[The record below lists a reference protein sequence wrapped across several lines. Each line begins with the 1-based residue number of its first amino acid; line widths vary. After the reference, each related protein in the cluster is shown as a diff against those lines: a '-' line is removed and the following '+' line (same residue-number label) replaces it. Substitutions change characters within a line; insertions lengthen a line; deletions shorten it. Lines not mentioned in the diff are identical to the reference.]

1 MGKSAMCLQMLQILN
16 SGKVYKCSDL
26 AYLLETNSRN
36 IIEYKKELE
45 EAGYYITSIPG
56 KYGGYKLEQ
65 TTVIPSLKFTQKEI
79 DCLTFSSIFL
89 TKYALFPEKKQY
101 ELAISK
107 IFSTI
112 KHQPI
117 KNEIYVIN
125 KEPFV
130 MDDDDLAN
138 RFSVVGKAIAEKKKM
153 ILKYFIDYDK
163 IHETTFNPYD
173 MFLYDDMWYVIGWDE
188 VLCDISVVK
197 LHLISLCD
205 MLADKFVIYKY
216 YNIHDYIDE
225 YGFKKDNDWQHIK
238 LKINNNLLMNFKERV
253 YGKNL
258 KITRTRGKTSTVD
271 LDMVNKKDILNLV
284 LEFGKDVVVLE
295 PSWLIDELLSYQ
307 EYILKTYKK

>member
-1 MGKSAMCLQMLQILN
+1 
-16 SGKVYKCSDL
+16 
-26 AYLLETNSRN
+26 
-36 IIEYKKELE
+36 
-45 EAGYYITSIPG
+45 
-56 KYGGYKLEQ
+56 
-65 TTVIPSLKFTQKEI
+65 
-79 DCLTFSSIFL
+79 
-89 TKYALFPEKKQY
+89 
-101 ELAISK
+101 
-107 IFSTI
+107 
-112 KHQPI
+112 
-117 KNEIYVIN
+117 
-125 KEPFV
+125 
-130 MDDDDLAN
+130 
-138 RFSVVGKAIAEKKKM
+138 
-153 ILKYFIDYDK
+153 
-163 IHETTFNPYD
+163 
-173 MFLYDDMWYVIGWDE
+173 VIGWDE

-295 PSWLIDELLSYQ
+295 PSWLIDELISYQ